1 MFHFSQYML
10 GPVNLDEEKSSMS
23 FNYKAFKY
31 QYIASTKQSFNATR
45 LHILDPVSPTTSKW
59 LIEWNTVLL
68 VWYILHQHFFL
79 VLMYCLKNDQ
89 ECIINFLALIYLD
102 LVLFWSKKLNLHLD
116 VSLRDIWKPLLA
128 AESRSVL
135 LGKLE
140 PSEMLFLLLLLFT
153 LWYFFSNISNDSYA
167 KMKGYLN

>member
-1 MFHFSQYML
+1 M
-10 GPVNLDEEKSSMS
+10 KSSRQWNLTIRRHSNISTSPPQNSPIMQHS
-23 FNYKAFKY
+23 SIFLDA
-31 QYIASTKQSFNATR
+31 AS
-45 LHILDPVSPTTSKW
+45 LTTSKW
-59 LIEWNTVLL
+59 LIEWNTVFL
-68 VWYILHQHFFL
+68 VWYILHQHFLL

-102 LVLFWSKKLNLHLD
+102 LVLFWSKKLNLHLE

-153 LWYFFSNISNDSYA
+153 LWYFFPNISNESYA
-167 KMKGYLN
+167 KMKGYLS

>member
-1 MFHFSQYML
+1 M
-10 GPVNLDEEKSSMS
+10 KSSRQWILTIRHS
-23 FNYKAFKY
+23 NIY

-79 VLMYCLKNDQ
+79 VLMYCLKTTRSVLST
-89 ECIINFLALIYLD
+89 LALIYLD

-116 VSLRDIWKPLLA
+116 VSLRDLWKPLLA

-153 LWYFFSNISNDSYA
+153 LWYFFSNISNDSYT
-167 KMKGYLN
+167 KMKGYLS

>member
-1 MFHFSQYML
+1 
-10 GPVNLDEEKSSMS
+10 
-23 FNYKAFKY
+23 
-31 QYIASTKQSFNATR
+31 
-45 LHILDPVSPTTSKW
+45 
-59 LIEWNTVLL
+59 
-68 VWYILHQHFFL
+68 
-79 VLMYCLKNDQ
+79 MYCLKTSRSVLST
-89 ECIINFLALIYLD
+89 LALIYLD

-153 LWYFFSNISNDSYA
+153 LWYFFSNISNDSYT
-167 KMKGYLN
+167 KMKGYLS

>member
-10 GPVNLDEEKSSMS
+10 GTVNLDEEKSSMN

-31 QYIASTKQSFNATR
+31 WYIASTKQSHNATR
-45 LHILDPVSPTTSKW
+45 LHILDPVSLTTSKW
-59 LIEWNTVLL
+59 LIEWNTVFL

-79 VLMYCLKNDQ
+79 VLMCCLKNVQD
-89 ECIINFLALIYLD
+89 CIINFLALIYLD
-102 LVLFWSKKLNLHLD
+102 LVLFWSKKFKTFI
-116 VSLRDIWKPLLA
+116 SC
-128 AESRSVL
+128 SRSPSACLQKAVRFC

-140 PSEMLFLLLLLFT
+140 PSEMLFLLLLLLFT
-153 LWYFFSNISNDSYA
+153 LWYFFPNISNDSYV

>member
-1 MFHFSQYML
+1 M
-10 GPVNLDEEKSSMS
+10 N

-31 QYIASTKQSFNATR
+31 QYIASTKQYFNATR

-79 VLMYCLKNDQ
+79 VLMYCLKTRRSVLST
-89 ECIINFLALIYLD
+89 LALIYLD
-102 LVLFWSKKLNLHLD
+102 LVLFWSKKLNLHLE

-153 LWYFFSNISNDSYA
+153 LWYFFSNISNDSYT
-167 KMKGYLN
+167 KMKGYLS

>member
-1 MFHFSQYML
+1 M
-10 GPVNLDEEKSSMS
+10 KSSRQWILTIRHS
-23 FNYKAFKY
+23 NIY
-31 QYIASTKQSFNATR
+31 QYITSTKQSFNATR
-45 LHILDPVSPTTSKW
+45 LHIPDPVSPTTSKW

-79 VLMYCLKNDQ
+79 VLMYCLKTSRSVLST
-89 ECIINFLALIYLD
+89 LALIYLD

-140 PSEMLFLLLLLFT
+140 PSEMLFLFLLLFT
-153 LWYFFSNISNDSYA
+153 LWYFFSNISNDSYT
-167 KMKGYLN
+167 KMKGYLS

>member
-1 MFHFSQYML
+1 M
-10 GPVNLDEEKSSMS
+10 KSSRQWNLTIRRHS
-23 FNYKAFKY
+23 N
-31 QYIASTKQSFNATR
+31 ISTSPPQNSPIMQHGSIFLDATS
-45 LHILDPVSPTTSKW
+45 LTTSKW
-59 LIEWNTVLL
+59 LIAWNTVFL

-79 VLMYCLKNDQ
+79 VLMYCLKTRRSVLST
-89 ECIINFLALIYLD
+89 LALIYLD
-102 LVLFWSKKLNLHLD
+102 LVLFWSKKLNLHLE

>member
-1 MFHFSQYML
+1 M
-10 GPVNLDEEKSSMS
+10 N

-79 VLMYCLKNDQ
+79 VLMYCLKTRRSVLST
-89 ECIINFLALIYLD
+89 LALIYLD
-102 LVLFWSKKLNLHLD
+102 WVLFWSKKLNLHLD

-153 LWYFFSNISNDSYA
+153 LWYFFPNISNDSYA

>member
-1 MFHFSQYML
+1 M
-10 GPVNLDEEKSSMS
+10 N

-79 VLMYCLKNDQ
+79 VLMYCLKTRRSVLST
-89 ECIINFLALIYLD
+89 LALIYLD

-135 LGKLE
+135 LRKLE

-153 LWYFFSNISNDSYA
+153 LWYFFPNISNDSYA

>member
-1 MFHFSQYML
+1 M
-10 GPVNLDEEKSSMS
+10 KSSRQWILTIRHS
-23 FNYKAFKY
+23 NIY

-79 VLMYCLKNDQ
+79 VLMYCLKTSRSVLST
-89 ECIINFLALIYLD
+89 LALIYLD

-153 LWYFFSNISNDSYA
+153 LWYFFSNISNDSYT
-167 KMKGYLN
+167 KMKGYLS

>member
-1 MFHFSQYML
+1 M
-10 GPVNLDEEKSSMS
+10 KSSRQWILTIRHS
-23 FNYKAFKY
+23 NIY

-79 VLMYCLKNDQ
+79 VLMYCLKTSRSVLST
-89 ECIINFLALIYLD
+89 LALIYLD

-135 LGKLE
+135 LGQLE
-140 PSEMLFLLLLLFT
+140 PSEMLFLLLLLFLRYGT
-153 LWYFFSNISNDSYA
+153 FF
-167 KMKGYLN
+167 LT

>member
-1 MFHFSQYML
+1 MADRMKHC
-10 GPVNLDEEKSSMS
+10 SSCLIYFTS
-23 FNYKAFKY
+23 TLLSCFDVLFK
-31 QYIASTKQSFNATR
+31 N
-45 LHILDPVSPTTSKW
+45 
-59 LIEWNTVLL
+59 E
-68 VWYILHQHFFL
+68 
-79 VLMYCLKNDQ
+79 Q
-89 ECIINFLALIYLD
+89 ECIINSCINILD

-153 LWYFFSNISNDSYA
+153 LWYFFSNISNDSYT
-167 KMKGYLN
+167 KMKGYLS

>member
-1 MFHFSQYML
+1 M
-10 GPVNLDEEKSSMS
+10 N

-79 VLMYCLKNDQ
+79 VLMYCLKTRRSVLST
-89 ECIINFLALIYLD
+89 LALIYLD

-116 VSLRDIWKPLLA
+116 VSLRDMKPLLA

-135 LGKLE
+135 LGILE